1 MVRFQP
7 SVIFATQH
15 LLAPL
20 KGNEIV
26 PAKQESQTSE
36 KISSKASRLAPLD
49 GLRGLIMVLMA
60 VDHANL
66 FIAQQH
72 SSGEYWGGRFP
83 VYHDSLAFL
92 TRLITHLA
100 APGFF
105 FLMGAG
111 MVLFAHARR
120 QSGWSRWAIVRHFL
134 IRGGLLMALQLLV
147 VNRAWELS
155 PGGWGLDIYIGVLFA
170 LGSTMIVSSALVW
183 LKPGYLL
190 ALTAVLVLGTEL
202 LTPDPSQWDQAFQL
216 FNRLLLV
223 PGGNRELWVNYPVL
237 PWLGLA
243 TFGIVFGRWLVD
255 DSRRAFGR
263 ALVLGGAFL
272 LAFLVLR
279 TLDGFG
285 NIRPRPGSTW
295 IDFFNVVK
303 YPPSITFSLLTMGV
317 NLIIMGL
324 FARVSEEWQG
334 YFRPLVVFG
343 RAPLFFYLTHLFLYA
358 GLGLL
363 LVPGGTSIPQMY
375 PYWLL
380 GLLIVYPLCLG
391 YWGLKHRQ
399 PATSILRFF

>member
-1 MVRFQP
+1 M
-7 SVIFATQH
+7 
-15 LLAPL
+15 
-20 KGNEIV
+20 
-26 PAKQESQTSE
+26 PAKQESRTPE
-36 KISSKASRLAPLD
+36 KINPKASRLVPLD

-60 VDHANL
+60 IDHANH

-83 VYHDSLAFL
+83 VYYDGLAFL
-92 TRLITHLA
+92 TRLVTHLA

-111 MVLFAHARR
+111 MVLFAHARQ

-190 ALTAVLVLGTEL
+190 SLTAVLVVGTEL

-216 FNRLLLV
+216 FKGLLLV

-243 TFGIVFGRWLVD
+243 TFGIVFGHWLLD
-255 DSRRAFGR
+255 DRRRAFR
-263 ALVLGGAFL
+263 QALVLGGAFL

-285 NIRPRPGSTW
+285 NIRPRAGNTW

-303 YPPSITFSLLTMGV
+303 YPPSITFDLLTIGV
-317 NLIIMGL
+317 NLVILGL
-324 FARVSEEWQG
+324 LAWTGDRFQRFYQ
-334 YFRPLVVFG
+334 PLVVFG
-343 RAPLFFYLTHLFLYA
+343 RTPLLFYLTHLFLYA
-358 GLGLL
+358 GFGLWL
-363 LVPGGTSIPQMY
+363 APNGTGIPEMY

-380 GLLIVYPLCLG
+380 GLLILFPLCLW
-391 YWGLKHRQ
+391 YAGLKHRQ
-399 PATSILRFF
+399 PANSILRFF